1 MKGLRK
7 LQQSCETVVRQ
18 QYGEKVV
25 HRAKQLARTAVETR
39 WTIDDILDLYEQ
51 YEEVDDAETRK
62 KVAKL
67 TKEEYH
73 TLMESIEI
81 YH

>member
-1 MKGLRK
+1 MQNKI
-7 LQQSCETVVRQ
+7 QQACETVVKSE
-18 QYGEKVV
+18 YGEKVV
-25 HRAKQLARTAVETR
+25 QRAKQLARTAVDTR
-39 WTIDDILDLYEQ
+39 WTIDDIIDLYEQ

-73 TLMESIEI
+73 TLMENIEL
-81 YH
+81 YD